1 MARPAYN
8 QAAILLIKLP
18 LVEMIIGIQEVTSV
32 SMASWCPFSP
42 GKAVK

>member
-1 MARPAYN
+1 MAGPGCRL
-8 QAAILLIKLP
+8 AAILLIKTP

-42 GKAVK
+42 SEAVK